1 MTAPLK
7 TEGWLNAANPVPFLQ
22 QKWVTEG
29 ILSPEEV
36 AFLQSTQVADADVR
50 IRETCRTLLAATE
63 GRIEAQPHV
72 QRLVRLRHLALFRS
86 KIRLTTFL
94 PGAV

>member
-7 TEGWLNAANPVPFLQ
+7 TAGWLNAANPLPILQ

-29 ILSPEEV
+29 ILSAEEV
-36 AFLQSTQVADADVR
+36 AFLRSTQATDADVR
-50 IRETCRTLLAATE
+50 IRETCRTLLAAME
-63 GRIEAQPHV
+63 GQIEAQPHV

-94 PGAV
+94 PGAI